1 MSGQPGEAG
10 FDVPAL
16 RPQDWHR
23 QQQQSAAARPAAR
36 QPRAESAAAQ
46 LIAIAN
52 AADPGDRLGSKEEL
66 RTQCEVSVGTFNEAI
81 RIAQSRG
88 IISVRPGPGGGVFAA
103 AQSLMVRLGNS
114 VLALDAADTPVAE
127 AVRIRE
133 ALDPL
138 LIEDALWHASPADIA
153 ELRELLADM
162 LLAAQ
167 RQDPIAFV
175 HANWSLHARIAAISP
190 HALLRSLYGSLLD
203 QIESHTLAVLPASE
217 EPLEEYIASR
227 HALHAAIIDALERR
241 DREAALRL
249 IAAHNTSNVL
259 PGAPDAPPDGPRAVA
274 KGKAVDGSGKA
285 TPVRAGSPHLH
296 LRLRPAQGRAGHDG
310 GLLRHGRRR
319 HPHLHHG
326 RAQQGEG
333 GRPRRACQPVRSR

>member
-16 RPQDWHR
+16 RPQDWR
-23 QQQQSAAARPAAR
+23 PQPPAPGRPAAR
-36 QPRAESAAAQ
+36 LPRAEGAAAQ

-52 AADPGDRLGSKEEL
+52 AAAPGDRLGAKEEL
-66 RTQCEVSVGTFNEAI
+66 RARCEVSVGTFNEAI

-103 AQSLMVRLGNS
+103 EQSLMVRLGNS

-127 AVRIRE
+127 AVRIRD

-162 LLAAQ
+162 LAAAR

-190 HALLRSLYGSLLD
+190 HAMLRSLYGSLLD
-203 QIESHTLAVLPASE
+203 QIESHTLAVLPTSD
-217 EPLEEYIASR
+217 EPLEEYMTSR
-227 HALHAAIIDALERR
+227 HALHAAMVDALERR
-241 DREAALRL
+241 DRTAALRL
-249 IAAHNTSNVL
+249 IAEHNTSNVL
-259 PGAPDAPPDGPRAVA
+259 PGTSDM
-274 KGKAVDGSGKA
+274 
-285 TPVRAGSPHLH
+285 SP
-296 LRLRPAQGRAGHDG
+296 A
-310 GLLRHGRRR
+310 
-319 HPHLHHG
+319 
-326 RAQQGEG
+326 
-333 GRPRRACQPVRSR
+333 